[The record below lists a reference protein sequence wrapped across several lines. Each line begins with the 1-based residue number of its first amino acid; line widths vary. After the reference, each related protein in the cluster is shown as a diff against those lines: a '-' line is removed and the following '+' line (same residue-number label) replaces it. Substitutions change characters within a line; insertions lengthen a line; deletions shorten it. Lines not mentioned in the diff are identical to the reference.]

1 MHSDGFHAQDTPGDT
16 ALPPHPAGPSH
27 TATGRLAP
35 SWRQRI
41 FAVWFRHM
49 RVYTKNLIANG
60 FPPFFE
66 PLLFLVAMGVG
77 FSGAFSGKP
86 VEGLPFLDFLASGL
100 ILTSA
105 MYTSAFECSY
115 GTFIRLNYDKTYDSM
130 LAAPLLPRDILIGEI
145 LWAGTKGAFF
155 SSAVL
160 SVISV
165 FGMIGTAGSLLSPLV
180 GFITGLVFASAS
192 LLVTSFVRYNIDHF
206 NFYFTGFLSPLFFF
220 CGILFP
226 VSQLPAPLSSIAEAL
241 PLTHLVRLER
251 AVCFGNWGPEHVWAL
266 VYALV
271 FVLAAGW
278 LAIRRLEKQL
288 ID

>member
-1 MHSDGFHAQDTPGDT
+1 MHSNGYHTHDSRSDAALATWPGK
-16 ALPPHPAGPSH
+16 PQYPGERS
-27 TATGRLAP
+27 AP
-35 SWRQRI
+35 SWLHRI
-41 FAVWFRHM
+41 LAVWYRHM

-86 VEGLPFLDFLASGL
+86 VDGLPFLDFLASGL

-130 LAAPLLPRDILIGEI
+130 LAAPLLPRDILIGEM

-160 SVISV
+160 SVISL
-165 FGMIGTAGSLLSPLV
+165 FGLIGTAGSLLSPLV
-180 GFITGLVFASAS
+180 GFLTGLVFASAS

-226 VSQLPAPLSSIAEAL
+226 VAQLPAPLDSIAEAL

-251 AVCFGNWGPEHVWAL
+251 AVCFGNWGPEH
-266 VYALV
+266 
-271 FVLAAGW
+271 LAGLAYCVAFILLAGW
-278 LAIRRLEKQL
+278 LAMRRLEKQL

>member
-1 MHSDGFHAQDTPGDT
+1 MFNNGYHAQDARSDAAVANSPGVTRFKPPQT
-16 ALPPHPAGPSH
+16 APKWRH
-27 TATGRLAP
+27 RLG
-35 SWRQRI
+35 S
-41 FAVWFRHM
+41 VWYRHM
-49 RVYTKNLIANG
+49 RVYTKNLLANG

-66 PLLFLVAMGVG
+66 PLLFLLAMGVG
-77 FSGAFSGKP
+77 FSAAFSGKP
-86 VEGLPFLDFLASGL
+86 VDGLPFLDFLASGL

-115 GTFIRLNYDKTYDSM
+115 GTFIRRNYDKTSDSM
-130 LAAPLLPRDILIGEI
+130 LAARLMPIDILIGEM

-160 SVISV
+160 LVVSL
-165 FGMIGTAGSLLSPLV
+165 FGLVGTITSLLSPII
-180 GFITGLVFASAS
+180 GFITGLVFSAAS

-220 CGILFP
+220 SGVLFP
-226 VSQLPAPLSSIAEAL
+226 ISQLPAPLNTIAEIL

-251 AVCFGNWGPEHVWAL
+251 AICFGNWGIEHIWGFAYCL
-266 VYALV
+266 VLI
-271 FVLAAGW
+271 LGLGW
-278 LAIRRLEKQL
+278 LAIHRLEKQM